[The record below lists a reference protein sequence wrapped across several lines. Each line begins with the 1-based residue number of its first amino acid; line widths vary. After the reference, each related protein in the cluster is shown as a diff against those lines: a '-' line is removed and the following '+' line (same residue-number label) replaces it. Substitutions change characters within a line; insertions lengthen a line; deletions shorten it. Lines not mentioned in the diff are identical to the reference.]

1 MVTGGKHHFQ
11 QFLVMGGKHYFQ
23 QFFSYFLTV
32 TRFFK
37 KKKKKKKVAHL
48 RTLFFFKS
56 VNGSTGISYLVLYL
70 EMF

>member
-32 TRFFK
+32 TRLFK
-37 KKKKKKKVAHL
+37 KKKKKKLPTYVPY
-48 RTLFFFKS
+48 FFF
-56 VNGSTGISYLVLYL
+56 
-70 EMF
+70 

>member
-32 TRFFK
+32 TRLFK
-37 KKKKKKKVAHL
+37 KKEKKGCPP
-48 RTLFFFKS
+48 TYPIFF
-56 VNGSTGISYLVLYL
+56 
-70 EMF
+70 